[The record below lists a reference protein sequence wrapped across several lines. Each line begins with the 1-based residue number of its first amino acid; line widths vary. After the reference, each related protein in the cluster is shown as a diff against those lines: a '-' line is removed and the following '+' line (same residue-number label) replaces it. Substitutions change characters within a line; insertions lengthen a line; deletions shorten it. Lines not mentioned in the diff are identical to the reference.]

1 MSHQKDQKLPKS
13 SLESFIIFLLGS
25 FCRTYSHPI
34 LTMSS
39 FPYKL
44 HQLLTD
50 IEDNEELSSIIS
62 WLPSGTGFRIHKPV
76 VFETFLLTKYFPRQ
90 SKLKSF
96 KRQVQYYGFD
106 NLGRGSYSH
115 PSFVRGKRSLC
126 GKIIHKLPMKNA
138 KASKLS
144 SCMNLKPSMGLESR
158 SPPPSVA
165 NTALRMPALSNK
177 FPLLPPQAFSMTT
190 VASKVYEPT
199 LVTPLMQATQDACMA
214 SYLEQLQRNDMQQ
227 RAMQQYI
234 RMYLSR

>member
-1 MSHQKDQKLPKS
+1 
-13 SLESFIIFLLGS
+13 
-25 FCRTYSHPI
+25 
-34 LTMSS
+34 MSS

-62 WLPSGTGFRIHKPV
+62 WLPSGVGFRIHKPV

-126 GKIIHKLPMKNA
+126 GKIIHKLPMKNIGTKSAMAA
-138 KASKLS
+138 KKAASCTGS
-144 SCMNLKPSMGLESR
+144 DSR
-158 SPPPSVA
+158 SASPLSPSA
-165 NTALRMPALSNK
+165 MAMKAFSMPVLSNN
-177 FPLLPPQAFSMTT
+177 LPMLNPQAFTLSAQASIPTNNKGSNSNRVLQMFAASQQQQQQQQQQDSFFMTN
-190 VASKVYEPT
+190 
-199 LVTPLMQATQDACMA
+199 
-214 SYLEQLQRNDMQQ
+214 YLDQLKQNQLQQQ
-227 RAMQQYI
+227 DLHNQAMQQYLRI
-234 RMYLSR
+234 LLTR